1 MNTKILAL
9 AAVTALSFGVSSA
22 MAQSTTA
29 PATTYGTQYQATAPQ
44 ASAPVVRSQ
53 ETTVQYGS
61 SDHSTMTPSF
71 DANLTQGGF

>member
-9 AAVTALSFGVSSA
+9 AALTLSLGVGSA
-22 MAQSTTA
+22 MAQNSSA
-29 PATTYGTQYQATAPQ
+29 PAPNYGTQAAAPQ
-44 ASAPVVRSQ
+44 ANAPVVRSQ

-61 SDHSTMTPSF
+61 SDHGVATTNF